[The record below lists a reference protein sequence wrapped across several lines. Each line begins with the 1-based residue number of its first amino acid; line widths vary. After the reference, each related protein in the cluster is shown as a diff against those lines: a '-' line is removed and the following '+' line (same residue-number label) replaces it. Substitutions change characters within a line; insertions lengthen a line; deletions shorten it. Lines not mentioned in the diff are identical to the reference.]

1 LTLPRE
7 TVNKGRPR
15 TPIAQRR
22 IVSLDPMSSCARA
35 TKPRPFIRPRV
46 ALGLAIGGF
55 VVLALMGSTIA
66 GDSDLAQTATSGG
79 GAGGVAVLLSTFGLM
94 AGVILVI
101 SAIIVALDPIIRD
114 RGRRM
119 GVAAI
124 VVAVA
129 SPLAAGVL
137 NTVG

>member
-1 LTLPRE
+1 MHSEAP
-7 TVNKGRPR
+7 
-15 TPIAQRR
+15 
-22 IVSLDPMSSCARA
+22 
-35 TKPRPFIRPRV
+35 KPRPFIRPRV

-55 VVLALMGSTIA
+55 GVLALMGSTIA
-66 GDSDLAQTATSGG
+66 GDSELAQTAAGGG

-94 AGVILVI
+94 AGVVLVI

-124 VVAVA
+124 IVAVA

-137 NTVG
+137 NTFGS

>member
-1 LTLPRE
+1 
-7 TVNKGRPR
+7 
-15 TPIAQRR
+15 
-22 IVSLDPMSSCARA
+22 MSSSAPA
-35 TKPRPFIRPRV
+35 PNPRPFIRPRV

-66 GDSDLAQTATSGG
+66 GDSELAQTATGGG

-94 AGVILVI
+94 AGVVLVI

-137 NTVG
+137 NTVGG